1 MQTNTKKQT
10 MSTKP
15 TTTAPA
21 APAAPKP
28 THPAPVDYAADFEAM
43 QEAERT
49 HTITL
54 HFTED
59 QWNLLHE
66 DIRHTT
72 FQNGMDTPAPTFS
85 EWLEA
90 AKYAILAASA
100 RDCALAYG
108 RLQNAAKAAA
118 KLGFAFED
126 LEIWK

>member
-15 TTTAPA
+15 ATTAPA
-21 APAAPKP
+21 DPQPI
-28 THPAPVDYAADFEAM
+28 HPAPVDYAADFEA
-43 QEAERT
+43 QEQAERT

-54 HFTED
+54 HFTEEE
-59 QWNLLHE
+59 WALLHE

-72 FQNGMDTPAPTFS
+72 FQYGVDTPAPTFS
-85 EWLEA
+85 EWIEA
-90 AKYAILAASA
+90 AKYAVLVASA
-100 RDCALAYG
+100 RDCALAYR

>member
-21 APAAPKP
+21 AAAPKP

-72 FQNGMDTPAPTFS
+72 FQNGIYTPALTFS
-85 EWLEA
+85 E
-90 AKYAILAASA
+90 
-100 RDCALAYG
+100 
-108 RLQNAAKAAA
+108 
-118 KLGFAFED
+118 
-126 LEIWK
+126 